1 MLMDMRRLRSARV
14 RDLRLWLGLTLI
26 VVAMV
31 IGARV
36 LSGGRDTVVVWQA
49 TRDLATGAAPVD
61 LRPREIDRAIAGS
74 TYVLADSP
82 AAGVLRWPVS
92 AGQLLPRAA
101 LGSSDDADLRAVPVP
116 VDPRHLPV
124 PLDAGDRVD
133 VWTTDTQERTEPR
146 LVATGLLVADVGED
160 PSGIASE
167 ITVMLSVPVEQVQG
181 VVAASRSGSVDLVS
195 VPIGMRS

>member
-1 MLMDMRRLRSARV
+1 
-14 RDLRLWLGLTLI
+14 
-26 VVAMV
+26 
-31 IGARV
+31 
-36 LSGGRDTVVVWQA
+36 
-49 TRDLATGAAPVD
+49 
-61 LRPREIDRAIAGS
+61 
-74 TYVLADSP
+74 
-82 AAGVLRWPVS
+82 
-92 AGQLLPRAA
+92 
-101 LGSSDDADLRAVPVP
+101 
-116 VDPRHLPV
+116 V

-195 VPIGMRS
+195 IPIGMRS